1 MSAVAEMPTWDLKPI
16 FPGIESE
23 EFDAAFAKIGQE
35 IGLMG
40 ALFDRNIDGG
50 SDQVPFS
57 SGLAERF
64 EETTHALNQLQEQ
77 IRLIGAYLGCMVAAN
92 TRDTLAQ
99 AKQSELQ
106 ILLVQMGKLNTRY
119 TAWIGRMPIDEL
131 IEQSDVATAHAYAL
145 RKAKIASEHLMSP
158 AEENLASE
166 LRPTGSTAWGK
177 LHGNMTSQ
185 LEVEVDLPDGKKIMP
200 MSAVRNLAYDADAK
214 VRMIAY
220 KAELDAWKRVE
231 VPLAAAMN
239 SVKGEVGTLTRLRNW
254 SSPLEPSLFDSN
266 IDQATLDA
274 MLEAV
279 RNSFPSFRK
288 YMRAKAGYLAASAP
302 TGLAWSDQFAPVG
315 QETKAW
321 SYEEGK
327 QFVREQ
333 FYSFS
338 DKMGE
343 FADRAFREEWV
354 DAPPR
359 AGKVDGAFCM
369 GIRNDESR
377 ILMNYKSSFS
387 SVRTLAHELGHGY
400 HNLCLNGRTM
410 MQRQT
415 PMTVAETA
423 SIFCETVVNRAGMKI
438 AHSNEQLSLLEGSLQ
453 GFNQVVVDV
462 IGRMFFERSV
472 FEDRTR
478 RELSPQEL
486 CELMLEAQNESYGD
500 GLDPN
505 LRHPYMWAVKP
516 HYYGGRSFYNYPY
529 TFGLLFSL
537 GLYAQFESDSKGFR
551 NAYDDLLSSTGLY
564 DAPTLANRFGINVR
578 EEAFWAASLGVIQE
592 DIDRFVSLIS

>member
-1 MSAVAEMPTWDLKPI
+1 
-16 FPGIESE
+16 
-23 EFDAAFAKIGQE
+23 
-35 IGLMG
+35 
-40 ALFDRNIDGG
+40 
-50 SDQVPFS
+50 
-57 SGLAERF
+57 
-64 EETTHALNQLQEQ
+64 
-77 IRLIGAYLGCMVAAN
+77 
-92 TRDTLAQ
+92 
-99 AKQSELQ
+99 
-106 ILLVQMGKLNTRY
+106 
-119 TAWIGRMPIDEL
+119 
-131 IEQSDVATAHAYAL
+131 
-145 RKAKIASEHLMSP
+145 
-158 AEENLASE
+158 
-166 LRPTGSTAWGK
+166 
-177 LHGNMTSQ
+177 
-185 LEVEVDLPDGKKIMP
+185 
-200 MSAVRNLAYDADAK
+200 
-214 VRMIAY
+214 
-220 KAELDAWKRVE
+220 
-231 VPLAAAMN
+231 
-239 SVKGEVGTLTRLRNW
+239 
-254 SSPLEPSLFDSN
+254 
-266 IDQATLDA
+266 
-274 MLEAV
+274 
-279 RNSFPSFRK
+279 
-288 YMRAKAGYLAASAP
+288 MRAKAGYLAGSAP